1 MRIAPVAEVKAQF
14 SAFIRASEKS
24 PVIVTRNGKPVA
36 VLLGMTD
43 GDEIERLL
51 LAHSER
57 LGAALD
63 AAEHRILTTGGM
75 THEDVWNQVDAAY
88 DSGVRDGQTPPER
101 AAKPKRKR
109 VSNVKQAES

>member
-57 LGAALD
+57 LRAALD
-63 AAEHRILTTGGM
+63 AAEHQILTTGGM
-75 THEDVWNQVDAAY
+75 THEDVWHQVEVTYNNGAGSD
-88 DSGVRDGQTPPER
+88 QTPPGAR
-101 AAKPKRKR
+101 
-109 VSNVKQAES
+109 